1 MHLYGSILLRKGQG
15 EVLRSSFARRPL
27 WLVVRHNNSSLEVL
41 TTNIG
46 TNGEALLV
54 FSFEEEAELFLR
66 YGASGRGW
74 RVRETTAGELVSVLY
89 GPCLDV
95 GKVALDPPPEIAG
108 EATIDLV
115 SVDRK
120 DFVQRLLSDDRE
132 PADTRQVP
140 LRQRVTKK
148 PVTV

>member
-1 MHLYGSILLRKGQG
+1 M
-15 EVLRSSFARRPL
+15 LRSSFARRPL

-46 TNGEALLV
+46 TDGEALPV

-66 YGASGRGW
+66 YGALGTGW
-74 RVRETTAGELVSVLY
+74 QVRETTAGELVSVLC
-89 GPCLDV
+89 GPCVDV

-108 EATIDLV
+108 EAMIDLV
-115 SVDRK
+115 SVRRK
-120 DFVQRLLSDDRE
+120 DFVQSLLSDGRE

-140 LRQRVTKK
+140 LRPSVIKK